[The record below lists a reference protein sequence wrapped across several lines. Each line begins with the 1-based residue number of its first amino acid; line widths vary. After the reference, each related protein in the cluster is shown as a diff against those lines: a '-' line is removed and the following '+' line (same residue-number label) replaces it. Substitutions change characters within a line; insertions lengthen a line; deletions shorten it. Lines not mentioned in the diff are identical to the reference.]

1 MVHLFE
7 AITDLTDF
15 QRHSLITRYVTM
27 IESVRSRSQY
37 YAFIFHVSRTIV
49 TVGSLIVPALLSIQ
63 YTGTGPTGIDSAS
76 LSYVIYWVTWVIS
89 LLVTTSN
96 GILTLFKVDKKYYFL
111 HTTLEQLRSE
121 AWQYIHLSGRYGQ
134 IIDGILPDHKNQFI
148 LFTHNLEKIKLKQV
162 EEEYYKM
169 SEQQAQQTGADKQAI
184 ETVVNGKKVNVN
196 SLAGLYAPT
205 PDMKQLLARQREI
218 ALANALKPRSP
229 VDGGE
234 GVGYPPRRGSQ
245 IFTNLDAIYEEE
257 TIQGA
262 QITEKERETPVEGPE
277 RR

>member
-27 IESVRSRSQY
+27 IESVRTRAQY
-37 YAFIFHVSRTIV
+37 YAFVFHVSRTIV

-63 YTGTGPTGIDSAS
+63 YTGTGPTGIDTAS

-134 IIDGILPDHKNQFI
+134 IIDGTYPDHKNQFV
-148 LFTHNLEKIKLKQV
+148 LFTHNLERIKLKQV

-169 SEQQAQQTGADKQAI
+169 SEQQTQQNGADKQTNDI
-184 ETVVNGKKVNVN
+184 VNGKKTNVN

-229 VDGGE
+229 IDGGE
-234 GVGYPPRRGSQ
+234 GVGYPPRRSSQ
-245 IFTNLDAIYEEE
+245 TFTNLDAIYEEE
-257 TIQGA
+257 PIQGA
-262 QITEKERETPVEGPE
+262 YIKEKERETPLESPEG
-277 RR
+277 R

>member
-27 IESVRSRSQY
+27 IEGIRTRAQY
-37 YAFIFHVSRTIV
+37 YAFVFHVSRTIV

-63 YTGTGPTGIDSAS
+63 YTGTGPTGVDSAS
-76 LSYVIYWVTWVIS
+76 LSYVIYWITWFIS

-121 AWQYIHLSGRYGQ
+121 AWQYIHLSGKYGQ
-134 IIDGILPDHKNQFI
+134 IIDGILPDHKNQYV
-148 LFTHNLEKIKLKQV
+148 LFTHSLEKIKLKQV

-169 SEQQAQQTGADKQAI
+169 SEQQTQQTGSDR
-184 ETVVNGKKVNVN
+184 TLGDVLVNGKKIGMN
-196 SLAGLYAPT
+196 SIAGLYAPT

-218 ALANALKPRSP
+218 ALANALKPRAP
-229 VDGGE
+229 IDGGE
-234 GVGYPPRRGSQ
+234 GYPPRRASQ
-245 IFTNLDAIYEEE
+245 TFTNLDAIYEEE

-262 QITEKERETPVEGPE
+262 HITEKERETALDAAE